1 MHRVFLYFSTIWM
14 AERQISLFEIF
25 LTKIVRISGQNPANT
40 LHFSFQTLAIWL
52 GWCYINRRYDSEHN
66 LYCMEGTQLMFGQ
79 LIEKLKASPKTIV
92 FTEGT
97 DARILE
103 ASARLLS
110 STFLKPILIGNEQ
123 EVQAA
128 AEKTGF
134 NINGAIIMDP
144 TKYDKMEEMV
154 AAMVELR
161 RGKMTPEQC
170 RELLLQGNYFG
181 TMLVKMGV
189 ADCLLGGATYSTAD
203 TVRPALQLIK
213 TKPGNKIVSS
223 CFIMVR
229 AAATGSNEVLAMGD
243 CAINIDPSEDD
254 LVEIARECAHC
265 ARVFGIDPKVALL
278 SYSTKGSGKGPDV
291 DKMRNATEKLL
302 ATNPDFAVDGE
313 LQFDAAVSPAV
324 GGLKCPDSPVAGHAN
339 TFIFPNISAGNIG
352 YKMVQRLG
360 NFDAYGPILLGLNAP
375 INDLSRGCNAMEVY
389 SMAIIT
395 AALA

>member
-1 MHRVFLYFSTIWM
+1 
-14 AERQISLFEIF
+14 
-25 LTKIVRISGQNPANT
+25 
-40 LHFSFQTLAIWL
+40 
-52 GWCYINRRYDSEHN
+52 
-66 LYCMEGTQLMFGQ
+66 MEMLNK
-79 LIEKLKASPKTIV
+79 LIETLKANPKRIV

-103 ASARLLS
+103 ASARLLTGS
-110 STFLKPILIGNEQ
+110 WLKPVLVGNVD
-123 EVQAA
+123 EVKKAA
-128 AEKTGF
+128 AEHGF
-134 NINGAIIMDP
+134 NIDGAEIVDP
-144 TKYDKMEEMV
+144 ETYEGMEAMV
-154 AAMVELR
+154 EKMVELR
-161 RGKMTPEQC
+161 KGKMTADEC
-170 RELLLQGNYFG
+170 RAALKKGNYFG

-229 AAATGSNEVLAMGD
+229 AAAIGSNEVLAMGD

-313 LQFDAAVSPAV
+313 LQFDAAVSPDV

-360 NFDAYGPILLGLNAP
+360 KFDAYGPILLGLNAP

>member
-1 MHRVFLYFSTIWM
+1 
-14 AERQISLFEIF
+14 
-25 LTKIVRISGQNPANT
+25 
-40 LHFSFQTLAIWL
+40 
-52 GWCYINRRYDSEHN
+52 
-66 LYCMEGTQLMFGQ
+66 
-79 LIEKLKASPKTIV
+79 
-92 FTEGT
+92 
-97 DARILE
+97 
-103 ASARLLS
+103 
-110 STFLKPILIGNEQ
+110 
-123 EVQAA
+123 
-128 AEKTGF
+128 
-134 NINGAIIMDP
+134 
-144 TKYDKMEEMV
+144 
-154 AAMVELR
+154 
-161 RGKMTPEQC
+161 
-170 RELLLQGNYFG
+170 
-181 TMLVKMGV
+181 MLVKMGV

-265 ARVFGIDPKVALL
+265 ARVFGIDPKVAVL

>member
-1 MHRVFLYFSTIWM
+1 M
-14 AERQISLFEIF
+14 AI
-25 LTKIVRISGQNPANT
+25 
-40 LHFSFQTLAIWL
+40 HMFQ
-52 GWCYINRRYDSEHN
+52 
-66 LYCMEGTQLMFGQ
+66 Q
-79 LIEKLKASPKTIV
+79 LIDTLKKSPKRIV

-103 ASARLLS
+103 ASARLLAG
-110 STFLKPILIGNEQ
+110 TFLTPILVGNPD
-123 EVQAA
+123 EVRAA
-128 AEKTGF
+128 AEQSGF
-134 NINGAIIMDP
+134 NIRGAEIYDPETYEGMDQ
-144 TKYDKMEEMV
+144 MV
-154 AAMVELR
+154 ETMVELR
-161 RGKMTPEQC
+161 KGKMTADEC
-170 RELLLQGNYFG
+170 RAALKKGNYFG

-229 AAATGSNEVLAMGD
+229 RAASGDNEVLAMGD

-254 LVEIARECAHC
+254 LVEIAQECAHC

-313 LQFDAAVSPAV
+313 LQFDAAVSPRVAQT
-324 GGLKCPDSPVAGHAN
+324 KCPDSKVAGYAN
-339 TFIFPNISAGNIG
+339 TFIFPDINAGNIG
-352 YKMVQRLG
+352 YKIAQRLG
-360 NFDAYGPILLGLNAP
+360 SFEAYGPILLGLNAP
-375 INDLSRGCNAMEVY
+375 INDLSRGCNAQEVY

-395 AALA
+395 AALAED